1 MPKYCNKPLI
11 IKLRF
16 NVNNS
21 TKIITFFL
29 IEYTL
34 VPTWQRPAGPDLTS
48 EIIIIIIYL
57 KSSILQLRKLTAS
70 NIKRF

>member
-1 MPKYCNKPLI
+1 MSTIQQKL
-11 IKLRF
+11 LRF
-16 NVNNS
+16 FNRIYS
-21 TKIITFFL
+21 
-29 IEYTL
+29 L